1 MAYMFK
7 VTTRQEVLSKN
18 SSTMIPKGASVEI
31 PKTLPAQPF
40 VNEIQDAFMR
50 KYGLCPTMEA
60 CQCLMDIE
68 QLG

>member
-1 MAYMFK
+1 MAYMYK

-40 VNEIQDAFMR
+40 VNEIQDAFM
-50 KYGLCPTMEA
+50 LCIMYE
-60 CQCLMDIE
+60 CE
-68 QLG
+68 